1 MSQSS
6 TLSLPASPLTANPS
20 PNTALSDTTTV
31 HPSISSIYQDA
42 QVNPS
47 TSTVRHVLSPS
58 ATGKP
63 ILKTLT
69 DNKNTQEP
77 LAQTG
82 DAGPLMENN
91 PFAFTPALLSK
102 LIGPKNLDVLR
113 EMGGIDGLI
122 YGLRTSV
129 ENGLSSEE
137 QRFRGNLTLDKVLE
151 AVREKERT
159 TSFLSTRDLD
169 ELKEF
174 ETADPDHSEPQTSE
188 NKHYGV
194 DIFSPISKTFTF
206 RTQTTSIPF
215 EDRRRIFSWNKITPR
230 PPKNILQLMWAALHD
245 RILVET

>member
-6 TLSLPASPLTANPS
+6 TLSLPASPVTANPS

-42 QVNPS
+42 QATLS
-47 TSTVRHVLSPS
+47 MSTVRHVLSLS
-58 ATGKP
+58 AKGKL
-63 ILKTLT
+63 ILKILT

-82 DAGPLMENN
+82 EARPLMENN

-102 LIGPKNLDVLR
+102 LISPKNLDILR
-113 EMGGIDGLI
+113 EMDRMDGLI

-137 QRFRGNLTLDKVLE
+137 QHFRGNLNLDKVLE

-159 TSFLSTRDLD
+159 TSFLST
-169 ELKEF
+169 
-174 ETADPDHSEPQTSE
+174 
-188 NKHYGV
+188 
-194 DIFSPISKTFTF
+194 
-206 RTQTTSIPF
+206 
-215 EDRRRIFSWNKITPR
+215 
-230 PPKNILQLMWAALHD
+230 
-245 RILVET
+245 